1 VLLVI
6 TGEFGRTPKINN
18 RGGRDHWARCFSA
31 MLAGGGLRGGTIVGS
46 SDEDGMDPAERPV
59 KVHDLHATLCHA
71 LGIDLQKEVI
81 TPQGRPMRLLQK
93 DAAPISELFA

>member
-1 VLLVI
+1 
-6 TGEFGRTPKINN
+6 
-18 RGGRDHWARCFSA
+18 
-31 MLAGGGLRGGTIVGS
+31 
-46 SDEDGMDPAERPV
+46 MDPAERPV

-93 DAAPISELFA
+93 EAKPIAELFA